1 MRAFGITDTG
11 QIRAQ
16 NQDTYDIK
24 LFDADKQGIFVVC
37 DGMGGAAGGEVASA
51 IAVETVVKK
60 ITEKIK
66 AKMSDSAVKNI
77 MSEAIKC
84 ANEAIYERAKKEPAL
99 IGMGTTVVCAVR
111 NEDALIIA
119 NVGDSRAYVI
129 NKNRLKQISIDH
141 SLVNDMLIAG
151 KITPEEAY
159 THPQKNI
166 ITRVLGVDED
176 VKIDF
181 FEIKT
186 NDDMFLLLCSDG
198 LTNEVSDPE
207 ICYEVV
213 NAISEQEAC
222 RGLVEIANKRGG
234 HDNIT
239 AVLVAF

>member
-1 MRAFGITDTG
+1 
-11 QIRAQ
+11 
-16 NQDTYDIK
+16 
-24 LFDADKQGIFVVC
+24 
-37 DGMGGAAGGEVASA
+37 
-51 IAVETVVKK
+51 K

-207 ICYEVV
+207 ICYE
-213 NAISEQEAC
+213 
-222 RGLVEIANKRGG
+222 
-234 HDNIT
+234 
-239 AVLVAF
+239 